1 MNKEL
6 FLHLTCF
13 IKKSKPNKEDYLL
26 QKEIRI
32 ASQKYMA
39 LVKIR
44 DYCIYERDLFVIKE
58 VLNKRGMYE

>member
-13 IKKSKPNKEDYLL
+13 IKKSKPSKEDYLL

-32 ASQKYMA
+32 ASQKYME
-39 LVKIR
+39 LVRIR
-44 DYCIYERDLFVIKE
+44 DYCIYERDLFVIRE